1 MKATVNNQK
10 IEGFLGQKL
19 ENGNRW
25 LFAKGQSGKN
35 YSVAMVNVNNEIIK
49 YDSEQ
54 AIRAGSNEEIAAALL
69 AAA

>member
-1 MKATVNNQK
+1 MKATVNSQK
-10 IEGFLGQKL
+10 IEGFFGQKL

-25 LFAKGQSGKN
+25 LFVKGQSGRS

-49 YDSEQ
+49 YDSQ
-54 AIRAGSNEEIAAALL
+54 PAIRAGSNEEIAAALL